1 MEDKDKKDWSDFTK
15 NLKNLHDK
23 DSNISYENKN
33 INLVK
38 KIDLHGFSLE
48 KANKTV
54 ENFINQSFDLGCN
67 KLIVITGKGS
77 RSKTY
82 QDPYRSEKMSVLK
95 YSVPEYILNNK
106 ILMGM
111 INEIKDAKL
120 EDGGGG
126 AFYIFLKKRKS
137 TK

>member
-1 MEDKDKKDWSDFTK
+1 LEDKDKKDWSDFTK

-95 YSVPEYILNNK
+95 YSVPEYIKGNNNLLNK
-106 ILMGM
+106 IYK
-111 INEIKDAKL
+111 ITEATQK
-120 EDGGGG
+120 DGGDG
-126 AFYIFLKKRKS
+126 AFYVYLKKKII
-137 TK
+137 K

>member
-95 YSVPEYILNNK
+95 YSVPEYIKGNNNLLNK
-106 ILMGM
+106 IYK
-111 INEIKDAKL
+111 ITEATQK
-120 EDGGGG
+120 DGGDG
-126 AFYIFLKKRKS
+126 AFYVYLKKKII
-137 TK
+137 K